1 MSGNV
6 APSPMGGNVAPPLPP
21 PIVRCQPLPT
31 WYMQLGRTRPLLLNK
46 TPFPSRTPVA
56 PRPPPPIVRCQPLPT
71 WYMQLGRTRPL
82 LLNKTPFPSRTPP
95 AAFMLPNPPI
105 HWLAPSPAGA
115 AEASSYTNWTYND
128 EGEEEEEFGFKKQY
142 IDFK

>member
-1 MSGNV
+1 MLRVTPYDALALARETNVPTPPPPLLAMMGGNV
-6 APSPMGGNVAPPLPP
+6 APSPMMGGN
-21 PIVRCQPLPT
+21 
-31 WYMQLGRTRPLLLNK
+31 
-46 TPFPSRTPVA
+46 VA
-56 PRPPPPIVRCQPLPT
+56 PRPPPPIVRRQPLPT

>member
-1 MSGNV
+1 MSKNPE
-6 APSPMGGNVAPPLPP
+6 PSPMGN
-21 PIVRCQPLPT
+21 
-31 WYMQLGRTRPLLLNK
+31 
-46 TPFPSRTPVA
+46 VA

-105 HWLAPSPAGA
+105 HWLAPFPAGVLLKQA
-115 AEASSYTNWTYND
+115 VIQI
-128 EGEEEEEFGFKKQY
+128 GLIMMKVKKKKNLGLKNS
-142 IDFK
+142 ILILNNIIIFLNNFLN

>member
-1 MSGNV
+1 MSKNAV
-6 APSPMGGNVAPPLPP
+6 PSPMGGN
-21 PIVRCQPLPT
+21 
-31 WYMQLGRTRPLLLNK
+31 
-46 TPFPSRTPVA
+46 VA
-56 PRPPPPIVRCQPLPT
+56 PRPPPPIVRRQPLPT